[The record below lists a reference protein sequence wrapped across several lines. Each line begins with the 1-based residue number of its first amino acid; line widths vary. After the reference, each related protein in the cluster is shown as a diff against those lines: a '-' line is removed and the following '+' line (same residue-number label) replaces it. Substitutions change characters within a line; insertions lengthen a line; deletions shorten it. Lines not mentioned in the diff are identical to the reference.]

1 MCVCRYSLLQVKIL
15 RFQWIP
21 PMKSMGGWIQFFPK
35 HLDVL
40 HLRFL
45 NQQLFCWKGLCRGS
59 PIATNFTRFQEH
71 MTWWHP
77 FNRSEYILVIFG
89 CYLVSKGVARIPCI
103 ATHIIWLNHAH
114 RICIPSR
121 YTHTYIYNNI
131 CINRPGLASTSTE
144 SQANTPQGIHSI

>member
-1 MCVCRYSLLQVKIL
+1 
-15 RFQWIP
+15 
-21 PMKSMGGWIQFFPK
+21 
-35 HLDVL
+35 
-40 HLRFL
+40 
-45 NQQLFCWKGLCRGS
+45 
-59 PIATNFTRFQEH
+59 
-71 MTWWHP
+71 
-77 FNRSEYILVIFG
+77 VIFG